1 MPNFTKFKDFN
12 LPELPYR
19 FVDATQ
25 DFSKQLYIDINV
37 KILKSIKS
45 KYGGFIEKWADVFE
59 LGEPVLT
66 SFIAVESKGK
76 IVGKN
81 SAGAMGLCQVTFVA
95 VVECVSKF
103 KIITGQNLPEEVVS
117 LLKEKA
123 PFLLK
128 LTPNY
133 QTVSN
138 ADKAK
143 LESLLTTTNVK
154 DKSGKTVNIYTDAN
168 FNIAMGALCLRWILE
183 ITKAENL
190 VYLQKGIIG
199 YNQSAYGRITA
210 YKNKFVSAKT
220 LFEDRKIPKET
231 RNYIAQVLGKNGYLE
246 LYVTNNI

>member
-1 MPNFTKFKDFN
+1 MLKFTKFKDFN

-19 FVDATQ
+19 FVSGAQ
-25 DFSKQLYIDINV
+25 DFSKQIYIDSNI

-66 SFIAVESKGK
+66 SFIAVESKGEL
-76 IVGKN
+76 VGKN

-103 KIITGQNLPEEVVS
+103 KIITGQNLPEEAVS
-117 LLKEKA
+117 LLKQKA
-123 PFLLK
+123 PYLLK
-128 LTPNY
+128 LTPNN
-133 QTVSN
+133 QTVSS
-138 ADKAK
+138 ADKSK
-143 LESLLTTTNVK
+143 LEKVLIN
-154 DKSGKTVNIYTDAN
+154 DPN

-220 LFEDRKIPKET
+220 LFEDKKIPKET